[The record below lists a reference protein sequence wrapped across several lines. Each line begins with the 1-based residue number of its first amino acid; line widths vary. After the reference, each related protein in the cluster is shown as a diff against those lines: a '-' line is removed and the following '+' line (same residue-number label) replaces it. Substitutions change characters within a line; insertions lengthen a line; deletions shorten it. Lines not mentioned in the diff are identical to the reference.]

1 MVLTQD
7 VSTMNKLIEKKHT
20 YAKNYYTIGVEI
32 GDKIYWAT
40 IEDESDDFGTYMS
53 VEEIK
58 DDFDNVINV
67 SDEILD
73 EIIEAY
79 QES

>member
-1 MVLTQD
+1 M
-7 VSTMNKLIEKKHT
+7 SKLIEKKHT

-32 GDKIYWAT
+32 GDKTYWAI
-40 IEDESDDFGTYMS
+40 IEDESDDFGAVMS

-58 DDFDNVINV
+58 DDFGNVINV

-73 EIIEAY
+73 EIIDVY
-79 QES
+79 QESF